1 MTQDFGDFTDEDVL
15 DDDRL
20 ELVDVDWDAVA
31 RLQERYDAIAVEPD
45 PAKRKLMAKQLV
57 AELNG
62 EQRGSILVT

>member
-1 MTQDFGDFTDEDVL
+1 MTQDFGDFTDEDVV
-15 DDDRL
+15 DDVPDGPI
-20 ELVDVDWDAVA
+20 DWEAIV